1 MPIPKPGSPVRGSAT
16 GRPIMALLDLLSRR
30 QALRILW
37 ELREDPLRF
46 RDLQARA
53 ETSPSVLNTR
63 LGELRE
69 ALIVEL
75 APEGYRL
82 TDLGRDEV
90 AQAQLGAAARPHPG
104 RLGAAAPPPP
114 YFTEFL
120 EDSS

>member
-82 TDLGRDEV
+82 TDLGRDLFQHL
-90 AQAQLGAAARPHPG
+90 APLTQWSDTWAK
-104 RLGAAAPPPP
+104 RLAESGG
-114 YFTEFL
+114 
-120 EDSS
+120 DD